1 MGKHGQDGI
10 SMIATHDVQGSIRLQ
25 RSHPLETVVRITF
38 VNAHDDFT
46 YDDIIWQVLF
56 GGREF
61 TEIVY
66 GSLPVVP
73 ADSKLGP
80 RQNAPAIG
88 VSPRA
93 LKPGEKIE
101 LWLEYPEDRWMAPG
115 SGSEKWVFVV
125 PEVGE
130 ESICNRI
137 D

>member
-1 MGKHGQDGI
+1 MQNTKTLNNIRVKAYLFLPVFFMLLSSLVACRDRGKHGQDGI
-10 SMIATHDVQGSIRLQ
+10 SMRATHDVQGAIRLQ

-38 VNAHDDFT
+38 VDAHDGFA

-88 VSPRA
+88 
-93 LKPGEKIE
+93 
-101 LWLEYPEDRWMAPG
+101 
-115 SGSEKWVFVV
+115 
-125 PEVGE
+125 
-130 ESICNRI
+130 ESHEHSNRERRLNCG
-137 D
+137 